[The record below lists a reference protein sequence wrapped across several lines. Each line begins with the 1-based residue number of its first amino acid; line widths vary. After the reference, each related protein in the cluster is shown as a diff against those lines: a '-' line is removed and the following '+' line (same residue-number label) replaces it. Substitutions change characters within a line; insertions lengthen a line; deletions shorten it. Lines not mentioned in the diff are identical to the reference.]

1 MTPIR
6 DLIDIP
12 ERVHRDDF
20 VLRLSEGVTKPAETL
35 RTYVVTPQ
43 LADAFDRALDL
54 IKGALASGSSKAA
67 YLHGS
72 FGSGKSHFMAVLHL
86 LLQQH
91 AEARAAEG
99 LEGVVTRHGDWL
111 AGRRFL
117 LAPYHMIGKPSLE
130 AAVLGGYAARVAEL
144 HPDAPTPGVYRS
156 AGLFDDARRLRAQ
169 IGDETFFARVNETA
183 ASTAGTAAGWGD
195 LSARWDA
202 ASFEAALGAPAGAE
216 ERSRLVAALVD
227 SFFRGYR
234 DVARGSDEAFVP
246 LDEGLAVIA
255 RHARDLG
262 YDALVL
268 FLDELILW
276 LATHAADL
284 RFLNEEG
291 PKVSKLVEAETAGRA
306 VPIVS
311 FVARQRELAGEQVTG
326 ALQLGFADVLQW
338 WEARFERI
346 TLEDRNLPEI
356 AEALAAE
363 LHRSGT
369 RTFVSHS
376 SLALDERRRSE
387 EAFAQSRDCVIVAT
401 STLELGIDVGDL
413 DRVIQIDA
421 PGTVASFLQR
431 LGRTGRRPSTQR
443 NCLFLATS
451 DDGFL
456 RASGLLRLWLDG
468 YVESVVPPPE
478 PFHIFAQ
485 QLLALALQE
494 GRIGRQTWREWLGAM
509 PAFLA
514 MTPDH
519 LHDIIEFMLA
529 RGILF
534 EDGGML
540 SIGAE
545 GERSF
550 GHRHFMELMSVFTS
564 DPLFSV
570 RHGRTELGLVHPLSF
585 QVRRDGP
592 VVLLLAGRSWEVSH
606 VDWDHRIAYVKA
618 SAERG
623 RSRWVGPGVPLSF
636 DLCRAI
642 RRVLVEGSLDID
654 VSKRARTKLD
664 ELRQNFSWVDTTGTA
679 VVRDQTAGTNHWWTF
694 AGLRANTAL
703 GQLTGPLRLPVSRED
718 NLSIRLRDDV
728 GVEDLRRRAGG
739 QPTDTIGDVLP
750 VTADTAESLKFSS
763 CLPEEL
769 ALRTIR
775 QRGSD
780 AQGVRVCL
788 EEPIRSIVSV

>member
-1 MTPIR
+1 MN
-6 DLIDIP
+6 DK
-12 ERVHRDDF
+12 
-20 VLRLSEGVTKPAETL
+20 S
-35 RTYVVTPQ
+35 
-43 LADAFDRALDL
+43 AFDRLHPALQHHIVNSLGWTSLRPLQEHAIPPVLDGDHAL
-54 IKGALASGSSKAA
+54 LLAPTAGGKTEAAAFPLLSRMLTEGWTGLSVLYVCPIKALLNNIESRLRGYGALIGRRVDLWHGDVGASRRRAIMQERPDVLLTTPESIEVMLVSTRAEPRVLFRNLQA
-67 YLHGS
+67 VVVDELHAFAGDDR
-72 FGSGKSHFMAVLHL
+72 GWHLLAVL
-86 LLQQH
+86 
-91 AEARAAEG
+91 ER
-99 LEGVVTRHGDWL
+99 VRRL
-111 AGRRFL
+111 AGREIQRL
-117 LAPYHMIGKPSLE
+117 GLSATIGNPEALLEWLAPDSSRPRRVVAPGGD
-130 AAVLGGYAARVAEL
+130 AAGPATAHLDYVGSVRNAARVVSAL
-144 HPDAPTPGVYRS
+144 YR
-156 AGLFDDARRLRAQ
+156 G
-169 IGDETFFARVNETA
+169 EK
-183 ASTAGTAAGWGD
+183 
-195 LSARWDA
+195 
-202 ASFEAALGAPAGAE
+202 
-216 ERSRLVAALVD
+216 RLVFCD
-227 SFFRGYR
+227 SR
-234 DVARGSDEAFVP
+234 
-246 LDEGLAVIA
+246 
-255 RHARDLG
+255 
-262 YDALVL
+262 
-268 FLDELILW
+268 
-276 LATHAADL
+276 
-284 RFLNEEG
+284 
-291 PKVSKLVEAETAGRA
+291 AG
-306 VPIVS
+306 V
-311 FVARQRELAGEQVTG
+311 
-326 ALQLGFADVLQW
+326 
-338 WEARFERI
+338 
-346 TLEDRNLPEI
+346 
-356 AEALAAE
+356 EALAAE

-413 DRVIQIDA
+413 DRVIQIEA
-421 PGTVASFLQR
+421 PRTVASFLQR
-431 LGRTGRRPSTQR
+431 LGRTGRRPGTQR

-494 GRIGRQTWREWLGAM
+494 GRVGRLTWREWLGAM
-509 PAFLA
+509 PAFRA

-519 LHDIIEFMLA
+519 MHDIIEFMLA

-550 GHRHFMELMSVFTS
+550 GRRHFMELMSVFTS
-564 DPLFSV
+564 DPLFAV
-570 RHGRTELGLVHPLSF
+570 RYGRAELGLVHPLSF

-623 RSRWVGPGVPLSF
+623 RSRWIGPGLPLSF

-642 RRVLVEGSLDID
+642 RRVLVEGSLDIH

-664 ELRQNFSWVDTTGTA
+664 EFQRDFSWVDTAGT
-679 VVRDQTAGTNHWWTF
+679 VLVRDQAGSGRWWTF
-694 AGLRANTAL
+694 AGLRANAIL
-703 GQLTGPLRLPVSRED
+703 GELAGPLRLPTSRED

-728 GVEDLRRRAGG
+728 RIEDLRRRLDG
-739 QPTDTIGDVLP
+739 LP
-750 VTADTAESLKFSS
+750 GNTMADAFPITADASDSLKFSS
-763 CLPEEL
+763 CLPEKL

-780 AQGVRVCL
+780 ALGVRACL
-788 EEPIRSIVSV
+788 HEPIQSIALA